1 MYDNFVFSYLIRKVC
16 EKTRIQRTHLAW
28 IFSSVPNVHNPFAWT
43 SVCGRFPP
51 PGCLLGEKTIF
62 QKKVLFNQ
70 TGAHRIYYYQK
81 IGNFEIIEKTCWS
94 SNRQSVSRTGKDWE
108 LLFPKRGHLSLYQ
121 FFLYTSEYERREEK
135 LILFLDLSLT
145 SVVKMI
151 VTSLWFAD
159 RPIWKIS
166 HKRWLWCAIS
176 KPERTQKTIDG
187 YFAYFMSPFD
197 LRLLSLG
204 IKNSQFACGGEQ
216 HLVCKATLPRRNF
229 ALKKYQIWT
238 AKGHQIPKYSF
249 PIDDYIF
256 FCRCPASVLS
266 AASKWRFSCDPTSFS
281 CQSGLQIW
289 IGGVYGRTHCW
300 KFKLWLSFPCGWWW
314 YNQSYKTA

>member
-1 MYDNFVFSYLIRKVC
+1 MKRRESKGLTLYESFPVC
-16 EKTRIQRTHLAW
+16 QTYIIYFLERASVDVTPHL
-28 IFSSVPNVHNPFAWT
+28 
-43 SVCGRFPP
+43 GY
-51 PGCLLGEKTIF
+51 LLGEKTIF

-135 LILFLDLSLT
+135 LILVLDLSLT

-197 LRLLSLG
+197 LRLLSSG

-216 HLVCKATLPRRNF
+216 HLVSKATLPRRNF

-249 PIDDYIF
+249 PIDGYIF

-281 CQSGLQIW
+281 FQSGLQIW
-289 IGGVYGRTHCW
+289 ISGVYGRTHCW

>member
-1 MYDNFVFSYLIRKVC
+1 MKRRESKGLTLYESFPVC
-16 EKTRIQRTHLAW
+16 QTYIIYFLERA
-28 IFSSVPNVHNPFAWT
+28 SVDVT
-43 SVCGRFPP
+43 PP
-51 PGCLLGEKTIF
+51 LGYLLGEKTIF

-187 YFAYFMSPFD
+187 YF
-197 LRLLSLG
+197 
-204 IKNSQFACGGEQ
+204 
-216 HLVCKATLPRRNF
+216 NF
-229 ALKKYQIWT
+229 PI
-238 AKGHQIPKYSF
+238 SF
-249 PIDDYIF
+249 PPLTCVFYHQELKTLNLRVGENSTWF
-256 FCRCPASVLS
+256 V
-266 AASKWRFSCDPTSFS
+266 
-281 CQSGLQIW
+281 
-289 IGGVYGRTHCW
+289 
-300 KFKLWLSFPCGWWW
+300 KLPSWGAILL
-314 YNQSYKTA
+314 